1 MMEDCVNS
9 DIAKEFLTVL
19 AYCDDSFVDSIPD
32 YVLKKLNDL
41 AADSIRDFYIDM
53 SKSLEEQDLSS
64 ECRDL
69 LGELYF
75 MYMVDSDDKK
85 EILGEVLSSVDAL

>member
-1 MMEDCVNS
+1 MMENRVNS
-9 DIAKEFLTVL
+9 DVAKEFLAVL

-41 AADSIRDFYIDM
+41 AADSSKNFCINV
-53 SKSLEEQDLSS
+53 SKSLEEQDLSN

-75 MYMVDSDDKK
+75 MYMMDSDDKK
-85 EILGEVLSSVDAL
+85 KILSEVLNDVDNL